1 MLRQTPETVVTEIN
15 RLLDDH
21 TEGEIADLL
30 NSKGMISGE
39 GKRFNRT
46 MVARIRS
53 SYDLEARYSRFR
65 AGGMLTLAEI
75 AKRLDISAATA
86 NVLRRREH
94 ASW

>member
-21 TEGEIADLL
+21 TESEIADLL

-46 MVARIRS
+46 MVSNQIQLRS
-53 SYDLEARYSRFR
+53 
-65 AGGMLTLAEI
+65 GGSLLQAPGT
-75 AKRLDISAATA
+75 R
-86 NVLRRREH
+86 H
-94 ASW
+94 AHFG